1 MKKAVIFD
9 VDGTLLNTERIYMH
23 AWKLVGKENGYDVTD
38 EVLRNTRAINRAQA
52 SLIFKAALGEEFDY
66 DSYIPR
72 RVEIAEEM
80 IAQSS
85 DLLMPGVLDTLNFLR
100 NNKIPTAVASSTDRQ
115 KTIAH
120 LEHAGLASYI
130 DAFVGGDMVEKG
142 KPNPDIFL
150 KAASLLGIAPEDC
163 IVIEDTAAGIRA
175 ASAAGMTP
183 VLIPDTAPATEEST
197 KLSHTVLNSMEQ
209 LPTLLQLMLNL

>member
-38 EVLRNTRAINRAQA
+38 EVLRNTRAISRAQA
-52 SLIFKAALGEEFDY
+52 SLIFKAALGESFDY
-66 DSYIPR
+66 ESYFPR
-72 RVEIAEEM
+72 RIEIAEEL

-85 DLLMPGVLDTLNFLR
+85 DLLMPGVLDTLDFLR
-100 NNKIPTAVASSTDRQ
+100 ANHIPTAVASSTDRA

-120 LEHAGLASYI
+120 LEHANLASYF

-150 KAASLLGIAPEDC
+150 KAASLLGVAPEDC

-197 KLSHTVLNSMEQ
+197 RLSHCVLESMEQ
-209 LPTLLQLMLNL
+209 LPALLQSLLN